1 MKELDRSRTRV
12 LSGTAY
18 LPRSQVCL
26 ILHIIRKPDKIIVLS
41 FVQICLTSKG
51 MLTSIDFKFLSL
63 FACRWANL
71 GQKEKFSL
79 ADNL

>member
-1 MKELDRSRTRV
+1 
-12 LSGTAY
+12 
-18 LPRSQVCL
+18 
-26 ILHIIRKPDKIIVLS
+26 
-41 FVQICLTSKG
+41 

-71 GQKEKFSL
+71 GQKEMFSL